1 MKKLILLFLI
11 TTVFLQVETCHCFQ
25 VLHDLNLSLPV
36 LIDIQENGSGTG
48 VFVKSDKGVFL
59 ATAGHVLY
67 RKDEKGKESLVGR
80 NLTLTAYTAGNE
92 LTKFVVDLQELG
104 KGNNFKYDNANDIA
118 IIRLLQSIN
127 NTVEAEKG
135 TKIEAIPEKD
145 HFGAIELDFKNGR
158 PTSGI
163 RYFKDV
169 SVSNNVYILGYPTSL
184 SYNGVVFERERPLIR
199 KGIVAGKYPSQK
211 RIILDCPVYHG
222 NSGGPVLME
231 DGDKIVPIGIITQLI
246 PLVEEWKNSV
256 YGISNLSI
264 TNSGYSVVIPMD
276 FIVDLVSQF

>member
-1 MKKLILLFLI
+1 MNKLVFALILFATI
-11 TTVFLQVETCHCFQ
+11 FVQANTGDCFQ

-36 LIDIQENGSGTG
+36 LIDVQDNGSGTG
-48 VFVKSDKGVFL
+48 VFVNSDKGLFL
-59 ATAGHVLY
+59 VTAGHVLY
-67 RKDEKGKESLVGR
+67 RNDDKGKDYLIGR

-92 LTKFVVDLQELG
+92 LTKILVDLQELT
-104 KGNNFKYDNANDIA
+104 KGNNFKYDSANDVA
-118 IIRLLQSIN
+118 VIRLLQWKGS
-127 NTVEAEKG
+127 VEAEKG

-145 HFGAIELDFKNGR
+145 RFGSIPLDFKNGR

-169 SVSNNVYILGYPTSL
+169 AVSNNVYILGYPTSL
-184 SYNGVVFERERPLIR
+184 SYKDVMFERDRPLVR
-199 KGIVAGKYPSQK
+199 KGIVAGKYPNQK

-222 NSGGPVLME
+222 NSGGPVLIE
-231 DGDKIVPIGIITQLI
+231 DGDKIVPIGIVTQLI
-246 PLVEEWKNSV
+246 PLVEEWKNSI
-256 YGISNLSI
+256 YGINNLSI